1 MTLKVHASSFNLPGT
16 NFSSIDY
23 NMLYAG
29 ACWSNTKEGL
39 KKATEAGTITVLD
52 EDNKI
57 VSNPGGSL
65 PVYVNGKLLPVFQTK
80 KKLSIRPTMYVL
92 MKIKICMYANGML
105 SLLHLSN

>member
-1 MTLKVHASSFNLPGT
+1 LVKH
-16 NFSSIDY
+16 
-23 NMLYAG
+23 
-29 ACWSNTKEGL
+29 KKGL
-39 KKATEAGTITVLD
+39 KKAKESGSITVLD

-65 PVYVNGKLLPVFQTK
+65 PVYVNEKLLPVFQTK

-92 MKIKICMYANGML
+92 MKIKICMYANEML